1 MSDDIMMLTDEM
13 KELIVA
19 RLDVMPANYKLSIG
33 NQGTFTKNDLIKH
46 VQKGDSI
53 GNQIAQIQLNFIRAL
68 TTGKLIET
76 LNKYG

>member
-1 MSDDIMMLTDEM
+1 MSNDITMLTEEM

-33 NQGTFTKNDLIKH
+33 NQGTYTKNDLIKH

-68 TTGKLIET
+68 TTGKLIDT

>member
-1 MSDDIMMLTDEM
+1 MSDDIMMLTDEI

>member
-1 MSDDIMMLTDEM
+1 MMLTDEM